1 MRASRR
7 VAEMK
12 VLAVCSANRCRSPM
26 AATLLAA
33 RLGSFG
39 VDVEVASAGFGP
51 AGAPALPEAVAVMA
65 EIGID
70 LSQHRSEGVSRED
83 CEEADLIIGMTRE
96 HIIDL
101 VLLAPTAWPRI
112 FPLVDL
118 VRRAEAVGPI
128 RPDERFGTW
137 VHRLHGGRQRSV
149 IMAMKAADEIAD
161 PVGQSRS
168 AFERTRDQLDLLLG
182 RFALLLA
189 PLAARLEGAELADE
203 DLLAWD
209 DWSS

>member
-1 MRASRR
+1 
-7 VAEMK
+7 
-12 VLAVCSANRCRSPM
+12 VCSANRCRSPM

-33 RLGSFG
+33 RLASF
-39 VDVEVASAGFGP
+39 DIPAEVASAGFGP
-51 AGAPALPEAVAVMA
+51 AGQPALPEAVAAMA
-65 EIGID
+65 DMGID
-70 LSQHRSEGVSRED
+70 LSRHRSESVSREQ
-83 CEEADLIIGMTRE
+83 CEQADLIIGMTRE

-137 VHRLHGGRQRSV
+137 IHRLHGGRQRSV
-149 IMAMKAADEIAD
+149 ILTMKAADEIAD

-182 RFALLLA
+182 RFAVLLA
-189 PLAARLEGAELADE
+189 PLTAQFEGAELTDQ